1 MHLSAVSVS
10 AVSEVETIEV
20 VSVTYSAVEATTM
33 RHFRYLILVLI
44 STSLG
49 CTADNWES
57 RIDEQLSAY
66 KSPQPGI
73 ALRIIEGDEVRLER
87 TIGFAVVGTE
97 VPVTANTNFRL
108 ASITKHFTA
117 LSILLLIDEGKLELD
132 TPLASIIPE
141 FPSYAED
148 ITIRQLLQHQAGLPD
163 YEPLVP
169 DGTVPRVRDREVVN
183 LLIQQSSLDFAP
195 GSQYYYSNSAYA
207 VLAIIVEELS
217 GLTFEEFLRARIF
230 EPSNMNNT
238 VALVEGIN
246 TVPSRAM
253 GHTVL
258 DGSIE
263 ETDQSDF
270 SAVLGDG
277 GIYSSLEDMTT
288 WVEHDFGKQLLS
300 LASYQAIFIPDRKNY
315 GLGWRI
321 DEFSGHVRYHHSGST
336 RGFRNFIAHL
346 PDSDITLIL
355 LSNRGAPDVKPLGE
369 AILDEYLKHR
379 ASN

>member
-1 MHLSAVSVS
+1 
-10 AVSEVETIEV
+10 
-20 VSVTYSAVEATTM
+20 M
-33 RHFRYLILVLI
+33 RHPRILLIAVL
-44 STSLG
+44 SLSLS
-49 CTADNWES
+49 CTADNWEC
-57 RIDEQLSAY
+57 RIDKQLADYQS
-66 KSPQPGI
+66 SQPGL
-73 ALRIIEGDEVRLER
+73 ALRIIEGDDVVFER
-87 TIGFAVVGTE
+87 TLGFAIADTQI
-97 VPVTANTNFRL
+97 PVAANTNFRL

-117 LSILLLIDEGKLELD
+117 LSILLLIDEGRLEFD
-132 TPLASIIPE
+132 TRLASLIPE

-169 DGTVPRVRDREVVN
+169 DGTVPRVRDREVVD
-183 LLIQQSSLDFAP
+183 LLTQQGSLDFAP

-207 VLAIIVEELS
+207 VLAIIVEEIS
-217 GLTFEEFLRARIF
+217 GLTFEEFLKKRIF
-230 EPSNMNNT
+230 QPSSMNHT

-253 GHTVL
+253 GHTVEN
-258 DGSIE
+258 GNIE
-263 ETDQSDF
+263 DTDQSDF

-277 GIYSSLEDMTT
+277 GIYSSLQGLTA
-288 WVEHDFGKQLLS
+288 WAQQDFGKQLLS
-300 LASYQAIFIPDRKNY
+300 PASYEAIFIPDRENY

-321 DEFSGHVRYHHSGST
+321 DEFSGQVRYHHSGST

-346 PDSDITLIL
+346 PESDITLIL

-379 ASN
+379 ASK

>member
-1 MHLSAVSVS
+1 MRRVLIAIVTSLLSAGCQTTDW
-10 AVSEVETIEV
+10 ETHV
-20 VSVTYSAVEATTM
+20 D
-33 RHFRYLILVLI
+33 RRL
-44 STSLG
+44 
-49 CTADNWES
+49 D
-57 RIDEQLSAY
+57 AY
-66 KSPQPGI
+66 IAPQPGL
-73 ALRIIEGDEVRLER
+73 ALRILEDDEVVFER
-87 TIGFAVVGTE
+87 TLGLATID
-97 VPVTANTNFRL
+97 PTAAISASSNFRL

-117 LSILLLIDEGKLELD
+117 LSILLLIDEGKLEFD

-169 DGTVPRVRDREVVN
+169 DGTIPRVRDREVVD
-183 LLIQQSSLDFAP
+183 LLIQQASLDFAP

-207 VLAIIVEELS
+207 VLAIIVEEVS

-230 EPSNMNNT
+230 EPSVMPNT

-246 TVPSRAM
+246 TVPSRAL
-253 GHTVL
+253 GHTVV
-258 DGSIE
+258 DSSIE

-270 SAVLGDG
+270 SAVLGDS

-288 WVEHDFGKQLLS
+288 WAEHDFGKQLLTS
-300 LASYQAIFIPDRKNY
+300 TSYEAIFIPDMENY

-321 DEFSGHVRYHHSGST
+321 DEFLGQVRYHHSGST

-346 PDSDITLIL
+346 PESDITLIL

-369 AILDEYLKHR
+369 AILNDYLEHR
-379 ASN
+379 TSK

>member
-1 MHLSAVSVS
+1 MRRVLIAIVASLLSAGCQ
-10 AVSEVETIEV
+10 
-20 VSVTYSAVEATTM
+20 TTDWQT
-33 RHFRYLILVLI
+33 RVDERLDAY
-44 STSLG
+44 
-49 CTADNWES
+49 TA
-57 RIDEQLSAY
+57 
-66 KSPQPGI
+66 PQPGL
-73 ALRIIEGDEVRLER
+73 ALRILEEDEVVFER
-87 TIGFAVVGTE
+87 TLGLATIDPT
-97 VPVTANTNFRL
+97 TAISASSNFRL

-117 LSILLLIDEGKLELD
+117 LSILLLIDEGKLEFD

-169 DGTVPRVRDREVVN
+169 EGTVPRVRDREVVD
-183 LLIQQSSLDFAP
+183 LLIQQASLDFAP

-207 VLAIIVEELS
+207 VLAIIVEEIS
-217 GLTFEEFLRARIF
+217 GLTFEEFLGARIF
-230 EPSNMNNT
+230 EPSDMNST

-246 TVPSRAM
+246 TVPSRAL
-253 GHTVL
+253 GHTVV
-258 DGSIE
+258 DGSID

-277 GIYSSLEDMTT
+277 GIYSSLEDITT
-288 WVEHDFGKQLLS
+288 WVQRDFGKQLLS
-300 LASYQAIFIPDRKNY
+300 PASYQAIFIPDRENY

-369 AILDEYLKHR
+369 AILNEYLKHR
-379 ASN
+379 ASK

>member
-1 MHLSAVSVS
+1 MCRALLIVVATLLSAGCQ
-10 AVSEVETIEV
+10 
-20 VSVTYSAVEATTM
+20 TTDWQT
-33 RHFRYLILVLI
+33 RVDERLDAY
-44 STSLG
+44 
-49 CTADNWES
+49 TA
-57 RIDEQLSAY
+57 
-66 KSPQPGI
+66 PQPGL
-73 ALRIIEGDEVRLER
+73 ALRILEDDEVVFER
-87 TIGFAVVGTE
+87 TLGLATIDPTTAVS
-97 VPVTANTNFRL
+97 ALSNFRL

-117 LSILLLIDEGKLELD
+117 LSILLLIDEGELEFD
-132 TPLASIIPE
+132 TRLASIIPD
-141 FPSYAED
+141 FPIYADD

-183 LLIQQSSLDFAP
+183 LLIQQKSLDFSP
-195 GSQYYYSNSAYA
+195 GSQYYYSNSAYG
-207 VLAIIVEELS
+207 VLAIIVEEIS

-246 TVPSRAM
+246 RVPSRAL
-253 GHTVL
+253 GHTVK
-258 DGSIE
+258 DGSVE

-288 WVEHDFGKQLLS
+288 WVQQDFGKQLLS
-300 LASYQAIFIPDRKNY
+300 PASYQAIFIPDRENY

-346 PDSDITLIL
+346 PESDITLIL

-369 AILDEYLKHR
+369 AILDEYLGNQ
-379 ASN
+379 ASK

>member
-1 MHLSAVSVS
+1 MRRVLIAIVASLLSAGCQ
-10 AVSEVETIEV
+10 
-20 VSVTYSAVEATTM
+20 TTDWQT
-33 RHFRYLILVLI
+33 RVDERLDAY
-44 STSLG
+44 
-49 CTADNWES
+49 TA
-57 RIDEQLSAY
+57 
-66 KSPQPGI
+66 PQPGL
-73 ALRIIEGDEVRLER
+73 ALRILEEDEVVFER
-87 TIGFAVVGTE
+87 TLGLATIDPT
-97 VPVTANTNFRL
+97 TAISASSNFRL

-117 LSILLLIDEGKLELD
+117 LSILLLIDEGKLEFD

-169 DGTVPRVRDREVVN
+169 DGTVPRVRDREVVD
-183 LLIQQSSLDFAP
+183 LLIQQASLDFAP

-207 VLAIIVEELS
+207 VLAIIVEEIS
-217 GLTFEEFLRARIF
+217 GLTFEEFLGARIF
-230 EPSNMNNT
+230 EPSDMNST

-246 TVPSRAM
+246 TVPSRAL
-253 GHTVL
+253 GHTVV
-258 DGSIE
+258 DGRID

-300 LASYQAIFIPDRKNY
+300 PASYQAIFIPDRENY
-315 GLGWRI
+315 GLGWRV
-321 DEFSGHVRYHHSGST
+321 DEFSGQVRYHHSGST

-346 PDSDITLIL
+346 PESDITVIL

-369 AILDEYLKHR
+369 AILNEYLKHR
-379 ASN
+379 ASK

>member
-1 MHLSAVSVS
+1 MRRVLIAIVASLLSAGCQ
-10 AVSEVETIEV
+10 
-20 VSVTYSAVEATTM
+20 TTDWQT
-33 RHFRYLILVLI
+33 RVDERLDAY
-44 STSLG
+44 
-49 CTADNWES
+49 TA
-57 RIDEQLSAY
+57 
-66 KSPQPGI
+66 PQPGL
-73 ALRIIEGDEVRLER
+73 ALRILEDDEVVFER
-87 TIGFAVVGTE
+87 TLGLATIDPT
-97 VPVTANTNFRL
+97 TAISASSNFRL

-117 LSILLLIDEGKLELD
+117 LSILLLIDEGKLEFD

-169 DGTVPRVRDREVVN
+169 DGTVPRVRDREVVD
-183 LLIQQSSLDFAP
+183 LLIQQASLDFAP

-207 VLAIIVEELS
+207 VLAIIVEEIS
-217 GLTFEEFLRARIF
+217 GLTFEEFLGARIF
-230 EPSNMNNT
+230 EPSDMNST

-246 TVPSRAM
+246 TVPSRAL
-253 GHTVL
+253 GHTVV
-258 DGSIE
+258 DGRID

-300 LASYQAIFIPDRKNY
+300 PASYQAIFIPDRENY
-315 GLGWRI
+315 GLGWRV
-321 DEFSGHVRYHHSGST
+321 DEFSGQVRYHHSGST

-346 PDSDITLIL
+346 PESDITVIL

-369 AILDEYLKHR
+369 AILNEYLKHR
-379 ASN
+379 ASK